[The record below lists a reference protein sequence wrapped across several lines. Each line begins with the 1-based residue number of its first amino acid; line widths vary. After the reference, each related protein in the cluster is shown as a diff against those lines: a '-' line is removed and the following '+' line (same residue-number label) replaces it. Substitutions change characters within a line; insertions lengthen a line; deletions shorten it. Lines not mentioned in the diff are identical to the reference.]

1 MSTLLTVNHD
11 AEEPNAWTKLH
22 ATAVHPADLQD
33 VLGRALT
40 DDEAALLHEFEQS
53 WKLHVRRQAELVPEE
68 EALIQQLETKAHALV
83 QERQAIEEDLRQQ
96 EALVQSQEEAAEA
109 EFAQKMQQAE
119 EDYAQSEQEL
129 TEHLQEVEQAQKLQ
143 EETMPWSFFLSAAD
157 AAARE
162 ESSAYAGLEKSL
174 TVQPSQRAIYLA
186 QRMPSM
192 AVEEKENDSDGE
204 ESTDGDV
211 DTKSLLRALRAYE
224 MDQTLLT
231 TQLAMLKKEIQRY
244 ESTIASQQRAQT
256 LLLEHNIWGILDQTH
271 PLLAAQEEE
280 AASPVEGSSEELVET
295 LEESDKKL
303 VEEWEEE
310 TDEESAEEEE
320 DEEETDEEESDEDE
334 SDEEEE
340 EPEHSPKELVEEL
353 TEKLNKKLNMEPP
366 KELTKS
372 LVEGMD
378 EPLTQECDDEEP
390 TDSPAE
396 EVETLANC
404 KVSLDESPGNPPKD
418 VLELAIQESV
428 QECLEG
434 ALEVP
439 PEASPKASL
448 EEGS

>member
-1 MSTLLTVNHD
+1 MSALLAVNHG

-40 DDEAALLHEFEQS
+40 DDEAGLLQEFEQS
-53 WKLHVRRQAELVPEE
+53 WKLHVRRQAELVPVE
-68 EALIQQLETKAHALV
+68 EALVQQLETKAHALV
-83 QERQAIEEDLRQQ
+83 QERLAIEEDLRQQ

-119 EDYAQSEQEL
+119 EEYVQSEQEL

-162 ESSAYAGLEKSL
+162 EISTYAGLEKSR

-192 AVEEKENDSDGE
+192 AVEEEEKENDSEGE

-211 DTKSLLRALRAYE
+211 DTKSLLRAYE
-224 MDQTLLT
+224 MDETLLT

-256 LLLEHNIWGILDQTH
+256 LLLDHNNWGIMDQTH
-271 PLLAAQEEE
+271 PLLAAQEGE
-280 AASPVEGSSEELVET
+280 AASPLEGSSEDLVET
-295 LEESDKKL
+295 LEESDKEL
-303 VEEWEEE
+303 VEELEEE
-310 TDEESAEEEE
+310 TDEESDEEEE
-320 DEEETDEEESDEDE
+320 EEEETDEEESDE
-334 SDEEEE
+334 EEE
-340 EPEHSPKELVEEL
+340 EPEDSPEELVEEL
-353 TEKLNKKLNMEPP
+353 TEELNKEMDMEPP
-366 KELTKS
+366 KELTKN
-372 LVEGMD
+372 LVEGLD

-390 TDSPAE
+390 TDSPTE

-404 KVSLDESPGNPPKD
+404 KVTLDESPED
-418 VLELAIQESV
+418 SLEDLSGLPLQESV

-434 ALEVP
+434 ALEAP
-439 PEASPKASL
+439 PDASPKESP
-448 EEGS
+448 EEGI